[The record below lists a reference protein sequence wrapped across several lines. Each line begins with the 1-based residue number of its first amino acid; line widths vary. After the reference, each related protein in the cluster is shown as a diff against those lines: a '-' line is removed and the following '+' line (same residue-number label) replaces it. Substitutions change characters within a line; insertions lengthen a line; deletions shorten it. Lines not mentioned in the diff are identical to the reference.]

1 MNLFSPKKSP
11 FVTVMIF
18 ALVSLG
24 TSDVIDAGQAH
35 AVVGRPATPLSY
47 AGVARRT
54 SRRTTR
60 RAVAA
65 TSAVTVGAIAT
76 LPAGCVRVS
85 RAGAVTYNCAG
96 TFYRPVYDGP
106 DVVYVIDR

>member
-1 MNLFSPKKSP
+1 MKLRLTQVPPFGLAFLFT
-11 FVTVMIF
+11 FVLSGTGD
-18 ALVSLG
+18 VSQIG
-24 TSDVIDAGQAH
+24 SAH

-65 TSAVTVGAIAT
+65 TSAVTMGAIAA
-76 LPAGCVRVS
+76 LPAGCVRVH
-85 RAGAVTYNCAG
+85 RAGTVTYNCAG

-106 DVVYVIDR
+106 NVVYVIDR